1 MGIKSR
7 VSSVLEQEIDRE
19 EFLHHMGV
27 ALLQLMGLG
36 VFFRAKHVAH

>member
-1 MGIKSR
+1 MGIKVR
-7 VSSVLEQEIDRE
+7 VSSLLEQEIDRE

-36 VFFRAKHVAH
+36 VFFRTKRAAH